1 VFLFVKFDS
10 TDDRLIGGACN
21 QAHNVSIGYKNLD
34 NNYFYKSRLERLY
47 DSCTP
52 FQKQILGTSM
62 SVFAGIMF
70 GVSYTP
76 IIYIQNNYPNS
87 SQDYNDYSFS
97 FATGIFIS
105 SLGYFVIY
113 ALFEKNNPQIYPQ
126 TILPGLVTGNL
137 NFECIIIKK

>member
-1 VFLFVKFDS
+1 MFVKFD
-10 TDDRLIGGACN
+10 TTEERLIGGACN
-21 QAHNVSIGYKNLD
+21 QNQNLSQISYKSLD

-47 DSCTP
+47 DNCSP
-52 FQKQILGTSM
+52 FQKQIIGTTM
-62 SVFAGIMF
+62 SIFAGIMF

-137 NFECIIIKK
+137 FF